1 MLKIYLKTAYRNLL
15 KNKVYAFV
23 NILGLAVG
31 IAACVLIGLFVNN
44 ERSFDNFVPNADK
57 VYRLNEY
64 MHYDGTAP
72 STAAIVGPPVA
83 PFLKANNNEID
94 SYTRVFPAVPLVY
107 PSVTMEYQ
115 GKKIKADKLA
125 CTDTSFASMFNS
137 VIIEGERNKFTC
149 DQNTIVLTA
158 SLARKL
164 FGNSPALN
172 KTIQLRT
179 ADTTVTSFTV
189 SNVIADMPKNSHL
202 QIEAMVPFPK
212 EFLNSF
218 LGTNYNVLM
227 GATYLRISNNKYI
240 SLLESR
246 LTKTIHAKSKFIDF
260 TLQPLNRIHTGS
272 VNISYDELNYKKI
285 DGKYL
290 NIFIVIAIAV
300 FLIACVNFVNLTTAI
315 AGYRG
320 KEVAIKKIVGAR
332 RFHVVFQ
339 VLIETFFSV
348 LLSLISA
355 LLLITIFLPLLNKLL
370 DRELTSESIYHGA
383 MGVVFAGI
391 LIGTT
396 LLAGIYPAWFISRAN
411 TGEALKTKVLLGGS
425 KSSLRNVLVTGQF
438 AVAVIFMISL
448 MVILKQ
454 LKYMQQRDLGY
465 SYSQVIKLPM
475 DLQLAKKMPVLKAE
489 IAKVKGVKD
498 ITNGFM
504 EMGGNGS
511 LFGIDFIA
519 PNGEAKKITVNMEN
533 AGINYISFFDMKMI
547 AGRAFNKDQ
556 QNEYIIN
563 QTLAKQI
570 GYADPVGKPIN
581 ITSLPPGRIIGVVKD
596 FNYSSL
602 HKTIEPL
609 IIGSMDYIP
618 YWQTNLYVKV
628 SGTDVS
634 QTLKEI
640 QKVFNGISGDNRFD
654 YQFIDDHFSEVYHSE
669 RQAGSM
675 IAIIGGLAM
684 LISCLGLLSL
694 AAFVVLRRKKE
705 IGIRKVLGASVTNIT
720 ALLSKEFLILVFI
733 AFIIASP
740 VAYYFMNK
748 WLQGFAYRINIQWW
762 IIAGAGGAAIVI
774 AFITIS
780 FQSIKAA
787 LANPVKSLRSE

>member
-1 MLKIYLKTAYRNLL
+1 MLKIYFKTAYRNLL
-15 KNKVYAFV
+15 KNKAYAFV

-94 SYTRVFPAVPLVY
+94 SYTRVFPAIPLVY

-125 CTDTSFASMFNS
+125 CTDTSFASMFNP
-137 VIIEGERNKFTC
+137 VIIEGERNKFTR

-179 ADTTVTSFTV
+179 ADTTVMSFTV

-227 GATYLRISNNKYI
+227 GATYLRISNNKNI

-246 LTKTIHAKSKFIDF
+246 VTKIIHAKSKFIDF

-272 VNISYDELNYKKI
+272 INISYDELNYKKI

-320 KEVAIKKIVGAR
+320 KEVAVKKIVGAR
-332 RFHVVFQ
+332 HFHVVFQ
-339 VLIETFFSV
+339 VFIETFFSV

-370 DRELTSESIYHGA
+370 DRELTSESIYHGV
-383 MGVVFAGI
+383 MVVVFAGI

-438 AVAVIFMISL
+438 AIAVIFMISL

-547 AGRAFNKDQ
+547 AGRTFSKGQ

-634 QTLKEI
+634 QTLREI
-640 QKVFNGISGDNRFD
+640 QKTFNGISGDNKFD
-654 YQFIDDHFSEVYHSE
+654 YQFIDDHFNEVYHSE

-733 AFIIASP
+733 AFVIASP

-762 IIAGAGGAAIVI
+762 VIAGAGGAAIVI

>member
-1 MLKIYLKTAYRNLL
+1 MLKIYFKTAYRNLL
-15 KNKVYAFV
+15 KNKAYAFV

-31 IAACVLIGLFVNN
+31 ITACVLIGLFVNN

-125 CTDTSFASMFNS
+125 CTDTSFADMFNP
-137 VIIEGERNKFTC
+137 VMIEGERNKFVR

-158 SLARKL
+158 SLAHKL

-172 KTIQLRT
+172 KTIQLHT
-179 ADTTVTSFTV
+179 ADTTVTNFTV

-227 GATYLRISNNKYI
+227 GATYLRISNNKNI
-240 SLLESR
+240 GLLEKR

-290 NIFIVIAIAV
+290 NIFIIIAIAV

-348 LLSLISA
+348 LLSLVLA
-355 LLLITIFLPLLNKLL
+355 LLLITVFLPLLNKLL

-383 MGVVFAGI
+383 MLVVFAGI

-425 KSSLRNVLVTGQF
+425 KSSLRNILVTGQF
-438 AVAVIFMISL
+438 TIAVVFMISL

-519 PNGEAKKITVNMEN
+519 PNGEAQKITVNMEN

-547 AGRAFNKDQ
+547 AGRAFSKDQ

-596 FNYSSL
+596 FNYSTL

-634 QTLKEI
+634 QTLKNI
-640 QKVFNGISGDNRFD
+640 QEVFNGISGDNKFD
-654 YQFIDDHFSEVYHSE
+654 YQFIDDHFKEVYHSE

-705 IGIRKVLGASVTNIT
+705 IGIRKVLGASVANIT

-733 AFIIASP
+733 AFVIASP
-740 VAYYFMNK
+740 VAYYFMDK
-748 WLQGFAYRINIQWW
+748 WLQGFAYRIKIQWW
-762 IIAGAGGAAIVI
+762 VIAGAGGAAIVI

>member
-1 MLKIYLKTAYRNLL
+1 MLKIYFKTAYRNLL
-15 KNKVYAFV
+15 KNKAYAFV

-115 GKKIKADKLA
+115 GKKIRADKLA
-125 CTDTSFASMFNS
+125 CTDTTFAGMFNP
-137 VIIEGERNKFTC
+137 VIIEGDRNKFTR

-172 KTIQLRT
+172 KTIQLHT
-179 ADTTVTSFTV
+179 DDTTATNFTV
-189 SNVIADMPKNSHL
+189 SNVITDMPKNSHL

-227 GATYLRISNNKYI
+227 GATYLRISNNKNI
-240 SLLESR
+240 GLLESR

-260 TLQPLNRIHTGS
+260 TLQPLSSIHTGS

-383 MGVVFAGI
+383 MFVVFGGI

-425 KSSLRNVLVTGQF
+425 KSSLRNILVTGQF
-438 AVAVIFMISL
+438 AIAVVFMISL

-475 DLQLAKKMPVLKAE
+475 DLQLAKKMQVLKAE

-570 GYADPVGKPIN
+570 GYTDPVGKPIN

-596 FNYSSL
+596 FNYSTL

-634 QTLKEI
+634 QTLKGI
-640 QKVFNGISGDNRFD
+640 QEVFNGISGDNKFD
-654 YQFIDDHFSEVYHSE
+654 YQFIDDHFNEVYHSE

-740 VAYYFMNK
+740 VAYYFMDK

-762 IIAGAGGAAIVI
+762 VIAGAGGAAILI

>member
-1 MLKIYLKTAYRNLL
+1 MLKIYLKTAYRTLL

-31 IAACVLIGLFVNN
+31 IAACVLIGLFVSN

-107 PSVTMEYQ
+107 PSVTMEYL
-115 GKKIKADKLA
+115 GKKIKAEKLA
-125 CTDTSFASMFNS
+125 CTDTSFASMFNP
-137 VIIEGERNKFTC
+137 VIIEGERNKFTR

-172 KTIQLRT
+172 KMIQLRT

-227 GATYLRISNNKYI
+227 GATYFRISDNKNI

-370 DRELTSESIYHGA
+370 DRELTSASIYHGA
-383 MGVVFAGI
+383 MVVVFAGI

-411 TGEALKTKVLLGGS
+411 TGEALKTNVLLGGS
-425 KSSLRNVLVTGQF
+425 KSSLRNILVTGQF
-438 AVAVIFMISL
+438 AIAVIFMISL

-454 LKYMQQRDLGY
+454 LRYMQQRNLGY
-465 SYSQVIKLPM
+465 SYSQVLKLPM

-511 LFGIDFIA
+511 IFGIDFIA

-547 AGRAFNKDQ
+547 AGRAFSKDQ

-570 GYADPVGKPIN
+570 GYTDPVGKPIN
-581 ITSLPPGRIIGVVKD
+581 ITSLPPGRIVGVVKD

-609 IIGSMDYIP
+609 IIGNMDYIP
-618 YWQTNLYVKV
+618 YWQTNLYIKV
-628 SGTDVS
+628 SGTNVS
-634 QTLKEI
+634 QTLKGI
-640 QKVFNGISGDNRFD
+640 QEVINAIGGDGKFD
-654 YQFIDDHFSEVYHSE
+654 YQFIDDHFNEVYHSE

-705 IGIRKVLGASVTNIT
+705 IGIRKVLGASVSNIT

-733 AFIIASP
+733 AFVIASP
-740 VAYYFMNK
+740 VAYYFMDK

-762 IIAGAGGAAIVI
+762 VIAGAGGAAILI

>member
-31 IAACVLIGLFVNN
+31 IAACVLIGLFVSN
-44 ERSFDNFVPNADK
+44 EKSFDNFVPNADK

-115 GKKIKADKLA
+115 GKKIKAEKLA
-125 CTDTSFASMFNS
+125 CTDTSFASMFNP
-137 VIIEGERNKFTC
+137 VIIEGERNKFTR

-179 ADTTVTSFTV
+179 ADTTATSFTV

-227 GATYLRISNNKYI
+227 GATYLRISNNKNI

-246 LTKTIHAKSKFIDF
+246 LTKTIHTKSKFIDF

-320 KEVAIKKIVGAR
+320 KEVAVKKIVGAR

-383 MGVVFAGI
+383 MVVVFAGI

-581 ITSLPPGRIIGVVKD
+581 ITSLPPGRIVGVVKD

-634 QTLKEI
+634 QTLKDI
-640 QKVFNGISGDNRFD
+640 QKVFNSISGDNRFD
-654 YQFIDDHFSEVYHSE
+654 YQFIDGHFNEVYHSE

-733 AFIIASP
+733 AFVVASP
-740 VAYYFMNK
+740 VAYYFMDK

-762 IIAGAGGAAIVI
+762 VIAGAGGAAIVI